1 MEFAMDWMKTNRCFQ
16 STVGLLAIAM
26 WLGGCAGSQ
35 KSGTLAGAVSA
46 YNAQQYTQSL
56 DQANVALKNTSGTQR
71 DEVAY
76 IAGLSAYQLG
86 RIDEAEARFI
96 TAANSTSSETAAKG
110 KAMLG
115 QIRLDQNRPRD
126 AASYFTAALPGL
138 TGEDA
143 QKCAHNAAVAYQL
156 AGDTAS
162 SKQWQSTAAR
172 TPASTVMGSGTSSSS
187 GSSNITISAPANF
200 TLQVGAFM
208 EKKRAK
214 KAAEEANALA
224 KKDGLGKVQMF
235 TRTDAKGRRMYM
247 VQVGGFATREQAVA
261 ARTKMGRLDYIVA
274 PATSS

>member
-1 MEFAMDWMKTNRCFQ
+1 MDFAMEWMRTNRCFKC
-16 STVGLLAIAM
+16 VAGLLSATM

-35 KSGTLAGAVSA
+35 DSGSLTGAVSA
-46 YNAQQYTQSL
+46 YNAQQYSQSL

-76 IAGLSAYQLG
+76 VAGLSAYQLG
-86 RIDEAEARFI
+86 RTDEAEARFI
-96 TAANSTSSETAAKG
+96 TAANSASSETACKG

-115 QIRLDQNRPRD
+115 QIRLDQNRPRE
-126 AASYFTAALPGL
+126 AASYFTAAQPGL
-138 TGEDA
+138 TGDDA
-143 QKCAHNAAVAYQL
+143 QKCAHNAAVAYQM

-162 SKQWQSTAAR
+162 SKQWQSTATRA
-172 TPASTVMGSGTSSSS
+172 PASTVMGSGPSSS
-187 GSSNITISAPANF
+187 GSANTMISAPANF

-214 KAAEEANALA
+214 KAAEEANSLA